1 MVDLARAQPHDA
13 GVEQAGDSTH
23 HAEEPRDA
31 VFAADVEIV
40 RRGED
45 LLLVDRFALDDLLG
59 EGVDDAFQP
68 FDERFAVYCIRGL
81 TAVKPQPR
89 RPDATV
95 RRRRARRLATAAARS
110 RRSARLRRA

>member
-13 GVEQAGDSTH
+13 GVEQAERFDPPCR
-23 HAEEPRDA
+23 EEPRDA
-31 VFAADVEIV
+31 VFAADVEVV

-68 FDERFAVYCIRGL
+68 FDERFARCIAYGC
-81 TAVKPQPR
+81 
-89 RPDATV
+89 
-95 RRRRARRLATAAARS
+95 
-110 RRSARLRRA
+110 